1 MKFNVTSNGLIFFKK
16 KDGITIEQNFPLKEI
31 SEDEII
37 EHRLSDVPGFI
48 LKKGDKL
55 YYSEIPNNSRLSNN
69 EITEIHLCSSLSKTC
84 KHLSAA
90 LECDGGCQKVRDIS
104 IDSYPK
110 ERLDYFSK
118 LISAKRIEKYPFVTY
133 GYETFNT
140 VHNCLVVMECKNNEK
155 AK

>member
-69 EITEIHLCSSLSKTC
+69 VIPEIHLCS
-84 KHLSAA
+84 
-90 LECDGGCQKVRDIS
+90 
-104 IDSYPK
+104 
-110 ERLDYFSK
+110 
-118 LISAKRIEKYPFVTY
+118 
-133 GYETFNT
+133 
-140 VHNCLVVMECKNNEK
+140 
-155 AK
+155 